1 MFLNSAKIYV
11 HHASSEI
18 KPALLLYAKGLYF
31 GITDHPSTKASFNHM
46 NFSIRVLNSEAGAS
60 VSFCMISRPSE
71 FLKRGFG
78 DVALHQD
85 FIGLFC
91 LVNEDSSVHGDV
103 MHH

>member
-60 VSFCMISRPSE
+60 VSFCMIFKAFRISK
-71 FLKRGFG
+71 KRLWG
-78 DVALHQD
+78 
-85 FIGLFC
+85 C
-91 LVNEDSSVHGDV
+91 CSSPRFYWPVLLGK
-103 MHH
+103 